1 MRVAIVLG
9 ALAIFLVLAA
19 SVWFRSAAFERTVK
33 EEALPAVSERLGREV
48 TAGVIRGSGFFRT
61 AVEVGDLQIAGTGA
75 EPFATV
81 GNVRVQF
88 SPWRFLFSLG
98 QDREVS
104 SLVLRALH
112 VNLVRSPDGKWN
124 VPTPEK
130 RPPPK
135 RPVHVG
141 DIQVIDS
148 TATILDRIKGT
159 RVEIED
165 IQARGSDRD
174 PVFALEEM
182 TARTLGGTVRL
193 DGALDR
199 SDPQAPTWRGDAF
212 VNGVELG
219 QLPTTSKKIDG
230 TLVANGHISGEGS
243 GLAEARRSA
252 DGNAH
257 IELRDAT
264 WIHFT
269 IGQEIVKALGKVIQ
283 SHKLEVV
290 SPSEKAHT
298 PLGTP
303 TADLRI
309 REGWANLE
317 RPVLFQTPLGRMTIT
332 GRVGLDQRLDL
343 AGRVILAPEFLT
355 DLVGGKVDIPEP
367 LPVTFRVEGT
377 SSDPKVTDV
386 DVGPFGDWLPG
397 LLKRLEQKILSPF
410 KKD

>member
-1 MRVAIVLG
+1 VRVAIVLV
-9 ALAIFLVLAA
+9 ALAIVLVVAA

-33 EEALPAVSERLGREV
+33 EQALPAVSKRLGREV
-48 TAGVIRGSGFFRT
+48 TAGVIRGRGFFRT
-61 AVEVGDLQIAGTGA
+61 AVEVADLRIAGTGT
-75 EPFATV
+75 EPFVTV
-81 GNVRVQF
+81 GNIKVQF
-88 SPWRFLFSLG
+88 SPWRFLFSAG
-98 QDREVS
+98 RDREVS
-104 SLVLRALH
+104 SVVLRALH

-141 DIQVIDS
+141 VIQLIDGS
-148 TATILDRIKGT
+148 ATILDQVKGT

-165 IQARGSDRD
+165 IQAQGTDQD
-174 PVFALEEM
+174 PVFTLEEM
-182 TARTLGGTVRL
+182 TARTLGGTIRL

-212 VNGVELG
+212 IAGIELG
-219 QLPTTSKKIDG
+219 RFPATSKTIDG
-230 TLVANGHISGEGS
+230 TLVANGHVSGEGS

-252 DGNAH
+252 DGTAH

-269 IGQEIVKALGKVIQ
+269 LGQEIVKALGKVIQ

-298 PLGTP
+298 PLGQP

-309 REGWANLE
+309 REGWATLE
-317 RPVLFQTPLGRMTIT
+317 RPVLFQTPLGRMTLT

-343 AGRVILAPEFLT
+343 AGRVVLSPEFLT
-355 DLVGGKVDIPEP
+355 DLVGGKVDIPNP
-367 LPVTFRVEGT
+367 LPVTFRVQGT
-377 SSDPKVTDV
+377 AQDPKVTDV
-386 DVGPFGDWLPG
+386 DIGPFGDWLPG
-397 LLKRLEQKILSPF
+397 LLERLKEKILSPF